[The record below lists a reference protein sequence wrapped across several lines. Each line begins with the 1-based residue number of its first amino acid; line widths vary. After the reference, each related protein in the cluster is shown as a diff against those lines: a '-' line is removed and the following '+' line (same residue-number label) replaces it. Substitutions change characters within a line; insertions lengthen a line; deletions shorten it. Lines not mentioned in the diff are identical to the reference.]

1 MQTPSY
7 DADQRADLGPPAD
20 PEAVARAICL
30 RQLTGAPRT
39 RAQLANVLRRRRVPD
54 EVANRVLSRF
64 GDVGLID
71 DAEFARMWVQ
81 SRHLGRGLARRALE
95 HELRA
100 RGVDE
105 EVARDALATLGP
117 DDEEAA
123 ARDLVVRRLPVTRG
137 LDRATRVRRLAGFL
151 ARKGYPGS
159 LAVQVVR
166 EVLADAEAD
175 GAGDPADAE
184 ADCAGDPGDDTQR
197 PVGLTNL

>member
-7 DADQRADLGPPAD
+7 DAGQPANLGPPAD

-39 RAQLANVLRRRRVPD
+39 RAQLANVLRRRKVPD
-54 EVANRVLSRF
+54 EVADRVLSRF

-71 DAEFARMWVQ
+71 DAEFARVWVQ
-81 SRHLGRGLARRALE
+81 SRHVGRGLARRALE

-100 RGVDE
+100 RGVDDQ
-105 EVARDALATLGP
+105 VARDALATLGS
-117 DDEEAA
+117 DDEEAV
-123 ARDLVVRRLPVTRG
+123 ARVLVVRRLPVTRG
-137 LDRATRVRRLAGFL
+137 LDRATRARRLAGFL

-159 LAVQVVR
+159 LAVRVVR
-166 EVLADAEAD
+166 EVFADTEAD
-175 GAGDPADAE
+175 R
-184 ADCAGDPGDDTQR
+184 AGDPGDDTQR